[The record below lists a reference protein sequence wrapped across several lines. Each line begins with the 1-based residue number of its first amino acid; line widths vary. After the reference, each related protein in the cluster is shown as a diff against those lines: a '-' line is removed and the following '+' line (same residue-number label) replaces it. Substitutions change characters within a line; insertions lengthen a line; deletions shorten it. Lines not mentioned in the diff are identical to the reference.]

1 MKNTINIL
9 SHDDYN
15 KIINGET
22 KAPLEFLINKNSLE
36 FNSFEEM
43 IEKFKKIQGDS
54 FIAQMKIINILTR
67 EQYNKLCQFDPGS
80 INGATYK
87 IVTQIGNYRFTE
99 TYNMVNGI
107 LKRRYFILDF
117 NNTVDVDGVESCKEA
132 YELHPLSFLTLI
144 SEICSFKQAIEDDF
158 RVELAKDCI
167 DNSIKLVERLIES
180 YLDKKILKDKLK
192 NNK

>member
-15 KIINGET
+15 KIINGEI
-22 KAPLEFLINKNSLE
+22 KAPLEFLISKNTLE
-36 FNSFEEM
+36 FNNFEEM
-43 IEKFKKIQGDS
+43 IEKLKKIQGDS
-54 FIAQMKIINILTR
+54 FIDQLKIINILTR
-67 EQYNKLCQFDPGS
+67 EQYNKLCQFDPNS

-132 YELHPLSFLTLI
+132 YELHPVSFLTLI

-158 RVELAKDCI
+158 RAELAKDCI